1 MKCMWCVFGA
11 VLFRGVRVVWIAYQ
25 FFLSSCSYLCFY
37 SRNSQFIVTLETS
50 EMCYLFE
57 ERRKCKIIQQQ
68 LFIIRTSITVAS
80 YLSERVACKIC

>member
-1 MKCMWCVFGA
+1 MNCMWCVFGE
-11 VLFRGVRVVWIAYQ
+11 VLFRGIRVVWIAYQ
-25 FFLSSCSYLCFY
+25 FFLSSCSFLCFY
-37 SRNSQFIVTLETS
+37 SRNSPFIVTLETS

-57 ERRKCKIIQQQ
+57 ERRKCKIIQQ